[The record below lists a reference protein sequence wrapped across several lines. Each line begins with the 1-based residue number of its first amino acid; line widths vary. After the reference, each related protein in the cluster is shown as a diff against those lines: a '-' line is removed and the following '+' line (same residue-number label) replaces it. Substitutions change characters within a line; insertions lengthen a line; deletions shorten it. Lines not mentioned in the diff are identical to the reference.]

1 MYICEYCGRYL
12 KEKVDKCPGCGSSS
26 FNKTQNIGEIVI
38 KNPPKG
44 GYKVNLINFKEQK
57 KTYTPLILIGVTIFI
72 SILFFSLSFLKIG
85 KENGAWGIPFI
96 LFGIF
101 AIISGLK
108 EALVILSPAGK
119 MRHQTNKDINKIKK
133 LSQNGILIKNLKY
146 SIKPIDRQIDG
157 PNTVYY
163 LSVVYEIEKGKTMNF
178 KSEPKYLTALGRDN
192 GTVDLLIDPN
202 DYTNYFIDF
211 EIY

>member
-12 KEKVDKCPGCGSSS
+12 KEKVDKCPGCGGSK
-26 FNKTQNIGEIVI
+26 FTKTQNIGEIVI

-44 GYKVNLINFKEQK
+44 GYKVNLVNFKEEK
-57 KTYTPLILIGVTIFI
+57 KAYTPLILIGVTIFI
-72 SILFFSLSFLKIG
+72 SILFFSLSFFKIG
-85 KENGAWGIPFI
+85 KGNGVLGIPFI

-101 AIISGLK
+101 AIISGFI
-108 EALVILSPAGK
+108 EALAILSPAGK
-119 MRHQTNKDINKIKK
+119 MRHKSNKNMSKIKQ
-133 LSQNGILIKNLKY
+133 LSQKGILIKNLRY
-146 SIKPIDRQIDG
+146 SIKPVDNKIDG